1 MSKPMRVFVTG
12 GGGFL
17 GRHLLSALRAKGHE
31 VVAPTSRECDLSRDG
46 ALEPWNQQKF
56 DQIFHLAAWTQAG
69 DFCLRHPGEQW
80 VKNQRL
86 NTHVLAWWAE
96 QQPQAKLV
104 SIGTSCSYSPDLPL
118 REEHY
123 LDGQPIDSLY
133 TYAMTKRM
141 LLVGLRSLAKQYGL
155 KHLTVV
161 PSTLYGPGYHADGRQ
176 LHFIFDLIRKILLGK
191 LQGAP
196 VELWGDGHQRRELI
210 HVDDFVR
217 TALRL
222 VEEVEGEVVNIGAG
236 REHSIREFAGLIS
249 AEVGFDP
256 AEIKYDTSR
265 YVGARS
271 KCLEIGKLQRIMPE
285 FAPIA
290 LERGLPPVI
299 AWVRDTLVRPAA

>member
-1 MSKPMRVFVTG
+1 MKIFVTG

-17 GRHLLSALRAKGHE
+17 GRHLIDALRAGGAA
-31 VVAPTSRECDLSRDG
+31 VSAPSSRECDLLRDG
-46 ALEPWNQQKF
+46 ALDPWSGEKF
-56 DQIFHLAAWTQAG
+56 DRIFHLAAWTQAG

-80 VKNQRL
+80 VRNQRL
-86 NTHVLAWWAE
+86 NTQVLAWWAE
-96 QQPQAKLV
+96 RQPQAKLV
-104 SIGTSCSYSPDLPL
+104 TIGTSCAYAPDLPL

-123 LDGQPIDSLY
+123 LDGQPIESLY

-141 LLVGLRSLAKQYGL
+141 MLVGLRSLAKQYGL

-161 PSTLYGPGYHADGRQ
+161 PSTLYGPGYHSDGRQ

-191 LQGAP
+191 LQGVP

-222 VEEVEGEVVNIGAG
+222 VDTVDNEVVNIGAG
-236 REHSIREFAGLIS
+236 REHSIREFAELIC
-249 AEVGFDP
+249 ATVGYDP
-256 AEIKYDTSR
+256 AAIRYDTSK

-271 KCLEIGKLQRIMPE
+271 KCLEIGKLQRLLPE
-285 FAPIA
+285 FASRPLA
-290 LERGLPPVI
+290 DGLPPVI
-299 AWVRDTLVRPAA
+299 EWVRTHLIEAAV

>member
-1 MSKPMRVFVTG
+1 MRSFVTG

-17 GRHLLSALRAKGHE
+17 GRHLIDALKAGGHE
-31 VVAPTSRECDLSRDG
+31 VVSPSSRECDLLVDG
-46 ALEPWNQQKF
+46 ALDRWSGEKF
-56 DQIFHLAAWTQAG
+56 DRIFHLAAWTQAG

-80 VKNQRL
+80 VRNQKL
-86 NTHVLAWWAE
+86 NTNVLAWWAE
-96 QQPQAKLV
+96 RQPQAKLV

-123 LDGQPIDSLY
+123 LDGTPIDSLY

-141 LLVGLRSLAKQYGL
+141 MLVGLRSLAKQYGL

-222 VEEVEGEVVNIGAG
+222 VDEVDDEVVNIGAG
-236 REHSIREFAGLIS
+236 REHSIREFAGLIC
-249 AEVGFDP
+249 AEVGYDP
-256 AEIKYDTSR
+256 AAIKYDTSR

-271 KCLEIGKLQRIMPE
+271 KCLEIGKLQRLLPD
-285 FAPIA
+285 FAPVS
-290 LERGLPPVI
+290 LEKGLPPVI
-299 AWVRDTLVRPAA
+299 AWVRDALVRPAK